1 VEKGELTGMGFI
13 DDDYP
18 VRQINR
24 ELAMFLTH
32 RFEDPFV
39 ELFLVGA
46 VVPHGFFELLP
57 VQKKSIAWNVG
68 SIPRDLISNCVTL
81 YSFFLSFVSRLPGAR
96 DRRLRH
102 QVGRFLLPNE
112 SLHKSTFRLAS

>member
-1 VEKGELTGMGFI
+1 MGFI

-32 RFEDPFV
+32 RFDDPFV
-39 ELFLVGA
+39 ELFWVGA

-57 VQKKSIAWNVG
+57 VRKKIYCMECREYTTRLNKQLRYPLFIFSFIRLSITGGTRPSIAPPSWK
-68 SIPRDLISNCVTL
+68 ISFTKREL
-81 YSFFLSFVSRLPGAR
+81 
-96 DRRLRH
+96 
-102 QVGRFLLPNE
+102 
-112 SLHKSTFRLAS
+112 T

>member
-1 VEKGELTGMGFI
+1 MEKGELTGMGFI

-32 RFEDPFV
+32 RFDDPFV
-39 ELFLVGA
+39 ELFWVGA

-57 VQKKSIAWNVG
+57 VRKKIYCMECREYTTRLNKQLRYPLFIFSFIRLSITGGTRPSIAPPSWK
-68 SIPRDLISNCVTL
+68 ISFTKREL
-81 YSFFLSFVSRLPGAR
+81 
-96 DRRLRH
+96 
-102 QVGRFLLPNE
+102 
-112 SLHKSTFRLAS
+112 T

>member
-1 VEKGELTGMGFI
+1 MGFI

-18 VRQINR
+18 VRQVNR

-32 RFEDPFV
+32 RFDDPFV

-57 VQKKSIAWNVG
+57 VQKN
-68 SIPRDLISNCVTL
+68 
-81 YSFFLSFVSRLPGAR
+81 
-96 DRRLRH
+96 
-102 QVGRFLLPNE
+102 LLHGM
-112 SLHKSTFRLAS
+112 SGVYHAT